1 MVKTPRDNDVLQP
14 GRAVRIATL
23 GCKVN
28 QADSEALAEALVRRG
43 YRIAGPDEPAAVCV
57 VNTCTVTHV
66 ADAKARKLIR
76 RLARDNPGAEVV
88 VTGCGAERAAA
99 AARIATAVRV
109 VTNSAKHELPQVVA
123 ALLSKK
129 ALDTV
134 IPSASEE
141 SPTSSAPPIGDSS
154 VAELPRNDTRFCRC
168 GERTHIRDAGPRP
181 ARPGSVRAF
190 VKVQDG
196 CDHRCAYCIVPDARG
211 PRRSRPLQEVVA
223 HVRSLAQAGARE
235 VVICGIRLGTYGEEP
250 LGRGLARLLRAAR
263 EVPVARLR
271 LSSIEPWDVGEEL
284 IEEVA
289 AHPLLCPHLHL
300 PLQSGDDEV
309 LRAMGRPYSLH
320 DYGALVE
327 RLRKLMPDIA
337 VTTDLMVG
345 FPGES
350 ERAFDN
356 TCHAVATLGFA
367 RVHVFRYSPR
377 PGTPAAAMPE
387 HVPERVKTE
396 RAGVLTKAAAQAARR
411 FAQRLTG
418 RVVPVLF
425 EQWEAGTCCGLTDT
439 YLTARAPGSESLAGQ
454 VAGVRIRSVESE
466 FVAGEVVD

>member
-1 MVKTPRDNDVLQP
+1 MVNTPRDNDASQP

-43 YRIAGPDEPAAVCV
+43 CRIAGPDEPAAVCV

-76 RLARDNPGAEVV
+76 RLARDNPEAKIV

-99 AARIATAVRV
+99 AARIAPAVRV

-123 ALLSKK
+123 DL
-129 ALDTV
+129 
-134 IPSASEE
+134 IG
-141 SPTSSAPPIGDSS
+141 SSAAQAGGAGACPPAG
-154 VAELPRNDTRFCRC
+154 
-168 GERTHIRDAGPRP
+168 AGPRP

-211 PRRSRPLQEVVA
+211 PRRSRPLPEVVA
-223 HVRSLAQAGARE
+223 HVRSLGQAPKPFGPGWRSPGDLATGARE

-250 LGRGLARLLRAAR
+250 LGRGLARLLQATR

-309 LRAMGRPYSLH
+309 LRAMRRPYSLH
-320 DYGALVE
+320 DYRALVE
-327 RLRKLMPDIA
+327 RVRKLMPDIA

-411 FAQRLTG
+411 FAERLTG

-425 EQWEAGTCCGLTDT
+425 EQWDAGTCCGLTDT
-439 YLTARAPGSESLAGQ
+439 YLTARAPGNESLAGQ